1 MVDHIMG
8 FACGIAFCYLINY
21 HKKLKDNKFKVG
33 DEEPCNGCCYKQA
46 VMETLEDVQA
56 Q

>member
-1 MVDHIMG
+1 MDHIMG
-8 FACGIAFCYLINY
+8 FACGIAVYHLINY
-21 HKKLKDNKFKVG
+21 LKQLKNDKLRAG
-33 DEEPCNGCCYKQA
+33 EEDVCNGCTYKKA